1 MGDKELKQL
10 ARDSIE
16 AFNRADWK
24 RWRELH
30 APNVVYEEIATERRT
45 TGPDEILVG
54 LKGWRQAFPDLK
66 GTIKNLIVSDDQA
79 VLEVEWNG
87 THKGELKTPF
97 GVVPPTG
104 RQNITKAMLILRME
118 NDLIVSDRH
127 YFDFF
132 GMLRKMGA
140 LPESLTKAAGA

>member
-16 AFNRADWK
+16 AFNRADWN
-24 RWRELH
+24 RWNELH
-30 APNVVYEEIATERRT
+30 APNVVYEEIATERRM
-45 TGPDEILVG
+45 TGRDEILVG

-66 GTIKNLIVSDDQA
+66 GTITNLIVRDDQA
-79 VLEVEWNG
+79 LLEVEWEG

-97 GVVPPTG
+97 GVVPPSG
-104 RQNITKAMLILRME
+104 KRNITKSVLVLKME
-118 NDLIVSDRH
+118 KDLIVSDRH

-132 GMLRKMGA
+132 SMLRKIGA
-140 LPESLTKAAGA
+140 LPEKFAKAAGA